1 MRRGAIVQG
10 LDDHAVR
17 LGCKIASD
25 RSIVASAQ
33 SDERIRAI
41 EGRVDPRREDWSLKS
56 LRKRQKAAIEAY
68 YPTRCTN
75 EQMT

>member
-25 RSIVASAQ
+25 HSIVANAQ

-41 EGRVDPRREDWSLKS
+41 EGREDPRRKECSLKG
-56 LRKRQKAAIEAY
+56 LRKRQKAAIEAH
-68 YPTRCTN
+68 YPAR
-75 EQMT
+75 

>member
-25 RSIVASAQ
+25 RSIVASAH
-33 SDERIRAI
+33 SDECIQAI
-41 EGRVDPRREDWSLKS
+41 EGREDPRREEWSLKG
-56 LRKRQKAAIEAY
+56 LRKWRKAAIEAH
-68 YPTRCTN
+68 YPAR
-75 EQMT
+75 

>member
-1 MRRGAIVQG
+1 MRQGAIVQG
-10 LDDHAVR
+10 LDDHAMQ

-41 EGRVDPRREDWSLKS
+41 EGREDPRREEWSLKG
-56 LRKRQKAAIEAY
+56 LRKWQKAAIEAH
-68 YPTRCTN
+68 YPAR
-75 EQMT
+75 